1 MLSCDTL
8 IQNARVLDG
17 SGAAPETLD
26 VALRDGRICEIG
38 HGWIS
43 VCNEMRFVV
52 RNVRRAVASDRDTIS
67 GPLNIL
73 RVNDSFI
80 PI

>member
-26 VALRDGRICEIG
+26 VAVRDGHICEIG
-38 HGWIS
+38 MVS
-43 VCNEMRFVV
+43 VARLAQRSMHRTWCLH
-52 RNVRRAVASDRDTIS
+52 RALSMSIRTTT
-67 GPLNIL
+67 PQ
-73 RVNDSFI
+73 
-80 PI
+80 